1 MHGYRD
7 MDVTNLDQNPL
18 ILSEG
23 SHLGMSLGN
32 IYVNNL
38 SVVCYIFMKIGTWHN
53 FEVRNPKVTQV
64 EKPMPDKVAKA
75 LKLNPDQLATLDYVP
90 EFSTDIQKKSK

>member
-1 MHGYRD
+1 
-7 MDVTNLDQNPL
+7 
-18 ILSEG
+18 
-23 SHLGMSLGN
+23 
-32 IYVNNL
+32 
-38 SVVCYIFMKIGTWHN
+38 MKIGTWHN

-90 EFSTDIQKKSK
+90 EFSTDIEKKSK